1 VAFYAD
7 TAAVSQLWLF
17 WVAPLAGAAIGA
29 LVWKLLLAGPE
40 D

>member
-1 VAFYAD
+1 
-7 TAAVSQLWLF
+7 VSQLWLF

-29 LVWKLLLAGPE
+29 LVWKLLLAGSE